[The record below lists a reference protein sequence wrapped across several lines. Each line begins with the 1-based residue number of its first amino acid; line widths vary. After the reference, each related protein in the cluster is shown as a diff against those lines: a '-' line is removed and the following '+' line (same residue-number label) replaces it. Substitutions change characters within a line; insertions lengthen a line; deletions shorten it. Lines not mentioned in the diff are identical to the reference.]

1 MSAIRG
7 VDCGW
12 TSQSL
17 NVKLSL
23 VNLKKNMK
31 TKKEEINWEKFK
43 FSKESCLWHIKLY
56 RKQLFL
62 PPKYSYEFFQV
73 DFLIHQEPE
82 RML

>member
-23 VNLKKNMK
+23 VNIKKNLK
-31 TKKEEINWEKFK
+31 TKKEEINPEKFK
-43 FSKESCLWHIKLY
+43 FSKESCLIMTSKTL
-56 RKQLFL
+56 
-62 PPKYSYEFFQV
+62 
-73 DFLIHQEPE
+73 
-82 RML
+82 